1 MEFFCEGSGVSITKI
16 PLYVGMTA
24 TFLEI
29 TRRVTRFWAKMLCVP
44 FLCIAVNLSFM
55 FFA

>member
-1 MEFFCEGSGVSITKI
+1 MEFFREGSGVSITKI

-29 TRRVTRFWAKMLCVP
+29 TRRITRFWAKMLWVP